1 MTLHRRLLASLGMIL
16 FLAGSLRGQ
25 EAAAIFPLRDV
36 HAGLRGVGR
45 TIFQG
50 DKIDEFQVEI
60 LGVLKNAVAPRRDLI
75 VARLSGGPL
84 ATTGVISGMS
94 GSPVYIDGKLVG
106 AVSRSFPLS
115 KEPIALITPMEDML
129 TVEPSRAAAAPRAS
143 ANAKVRIVN
152 V

>member
-1 MTLHRRLLASLGMIL
+1 MTLLRRLLASLGMVL
-16 FLAGSLRGQ
+16 FLAGVLPGQ
-25 EAAAIFPLRDV
+25 NNPAIFPLSEVRP
-36 HAGLRGVGR
+36 GMKGVGR
-45 TIFQG
+45 TIFQ
-50 DKIDEFQVEI
+50 DDRIDEFQVEV
-60 LGVLKNAVAPRRDLI
+60 LGVLKNALAPQRSLI
-75 VARLSGGPL
+75 LARLSGGPL